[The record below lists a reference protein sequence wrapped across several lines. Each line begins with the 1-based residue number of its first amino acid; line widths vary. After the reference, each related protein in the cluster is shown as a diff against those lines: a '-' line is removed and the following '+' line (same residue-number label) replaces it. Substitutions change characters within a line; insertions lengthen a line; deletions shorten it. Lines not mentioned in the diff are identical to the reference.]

1 MTPAEIR
8 ANAARRRAEERK
20 KRESEPQATSTPDGR
35 SVAPGTSRE
44 DAARIPEG
52 MVYDPQTGGY
62 VDTALVAERMGP
74 AQGASANFISGAPF
88 VGEYADEA
96 LGKLDSAITGRSPEV
111 GQEIY
116 RQSRE
121 QFEESNPKTALGL
134 QIAGGVTGS
143 LPAAGAAAGPA
154 ANFVARGGNA
164 VTQTVRA
171 SALGAAAAGTE
182 GAVAGYGAGR
192 GNTRGDTALV
202 RGAVGAG
209 LGATI
214 AALAPVVGTGAKAL
228 VGKVKKLDVR
238 AIMDEFGVSA
248 PAARMVREALDND
261 DLDAAAARLGQLG
274 DDAMLADAGPA
285 TGALIDAA
293 SKTGG
298 KALKVTRE
306 AAAGRSDEIGT
317 RLPARLNAILGQ
329 PRGTNEAAREI
340 ADRTAPA
347 RKSAYDRAY
356 AKPVDY
362 ASDKGRNVEGVLARI
377 PAKTLKAAIDEAN
390 DAMTEAAESGVSVRQ
405 IMAEIGDDGSV
416 SFREMPNVQ
425 QLDEIKKAL
434 DNIGKEAVDQFGRPT
449 AQGRRARRLAKDLRT
464 TLGDAVPEYRAA
476 LKVGGDKI
484 QQDDALDMGRKLL
497 FQNTTLEDVRD
508 FMAQGLSAEA
518 RDMMRQGLRNTIE
531 SSMSRVRRTISDPNV
546 DAREAMQLVKELSS
560 RDNIAKVKL
569 ALGDAKAKALIEEL
583 DRAATALI
591 FRGAVARNSDTA
603 IRTAIQSKGR
613 EEVAPGLLRR
623 ILGKGGNPLEG
634 ARELTESLVGIDPR
648 SLSEAEKRLWT
659 EIAESLTSIKG
670 DDARRALDTVRR
682 AMAGQPMR
690 EQEARQVARAVATGF
705 SLGAYQTG
713 QQSLAQR

>member
-52 MVYDPQTGGY
+52 MVYDPKTGGY

-74 AQGASANFISGAPF
+74 AQGASATFLSGLPF
-88 VGEYADEA
+88 VGKFFDE
-96 LGKLDSAITGRSPEV
+96 GMGQLDSAVTGRSPEV
-111 GQEIY
+111 GQEIT
-116 RQSRE
+116 RQAQE
-121 QFEESNPKTALGL
+121 QFAESNPKTSLGL
-134 QIAGGVTGS
+134 QIAGGVAGS
-143 LPAAGAAAGPA
+143 LPMAGVAGPA
-154 ANFVARGGNA
+154 AGFVARGGNA
-164 VTQTVRA
+164 VTQTARA
-171 SALGAAAAGTE
+171 ATLGAGAGAVE
-182 GAVAGYGAGR
+182 GAVSGYGAGR
-192 GNTRGDTALV
+192 GNRRGDSALV
-202 RGAVGAG
+202 GGAVGAG
-209 LGATI
+209 MGAAV
-214 AALAPVVGTGAKAL
+214 AALAPAVGAGASAIA
-228 VGKVKKLDVR
+228 GRIKKLDVR

-298 KALKVTRE
+298 KALKVTRQ
-306 AAAGRSDEIGT
+306 AAETRSDEIGT

-347 RKSAYDRAY
+347 RKAAYGRAY
-356 AKPVDY
+356 SRPVPY
-362 ASDKGRNVEGVLARI
+362 GEQSGMKVEGVLSRI
-377 PAKTLKAAIDEAN
+377 PPKTLKSAIDEAN
-390 DAMTEAAESGVSVRQ
+390 EAMTEAGTENLQ
-405 IMAEIGDDGSV
+405 IMARIADDGSV
-416 SFREMPNVQ
+416 TFSQPLNVQ
-425 QLDEIKKAL
+425 QLDEVKKAL

-449 AQGRRARRLAKDLRT
+449 AQGNRARRLARDLRNAV
-464 TLGDAVPEYRAA
+464 GEAVPEYRAA

-484 QQDDALDMGRKLL
+484 QQDEALDMGRKLL
-497 FQNTTLEDVRD
+497 FQNTTIEDVRD
-508 FMAQGLSAEA
+508 FMSAGLSDDA
-518 RDMMRQGLRNTIE
+518 RDMLRQGLRNTIE
-531 SSMSRVRRTISDPNV
+531 SSMARVRRTISDPNV

-560 RDNIAKVKL
+560 RENITKVKL
-569 ALGDAKAKALIEEL
+569 ALGDAKAKALIDEL
-583 DRAATALI
+583 DRAANALI